1 MNNQLGDSH
10 FPFSL
15 SVSKKGDVISAFIYF
30 QSVSSL
36 CDFIEKHS
44 LENLVVF
51 DVGQVY
57 VIDNLTNKAI
67 SLVSL
72 ATDAKIPFSEIDS
85 ETIVL
90 RKDNL
95 LNLLSTFEYYNLCLF
110 DIGIDWTE
118 IQVISQILAYRKH
131 NWKSQDAI
139 LAILPA
145 SCIFLESHDNCFLT
159 IEAYSQNISK
169 NVFSRML
176 QIYCGTIL
184 AEVKKTTTEVS
195 EISQELL
202 DKFWK
207 DEFGL
212 TVLRKA
218 TELKN
223 DYLKIGVANQAY
235 NLREKIEYV
244 PEFWLVYE
252 IQSKRWH
259 VQI

>member
-36 CDFIEKHS
+36 CDFIEKNS
-44 LENLVVF
+44 LENLVIF

-57 VIDNLTNKAI
+57 VIDNYTNKAI
-67 SLVSL
+67 SIVGL
-72 ATDAKIPFSEIDS
+72 ATDANIPFSAIDS

-110 DIGIDWTE
+110 DIGNDWTE
-118 IQVISQILAYRKH
+118 ILVIKQILAYREH
-131 NWKSQDAI
+131 DWQSHGVI
-139 LAILPA
+139 LAKLPA
-145 SCIFLESHDNCFLT
+145 SRIFLESHDDCFLT
-159 IEAYSQNISK
+159 IEAYSQNFSK

-184 AEVKKTTTEVS
+184 SEIKNTTTEVP
-195 EISQELL
+195 EISLDLL

-207 DEFGL
+207 DEFDL
-212 TVLRKA
+212 TILRKG
-218 TELKN
+218 TEIIN
-223 DYLKIGVANQAY
+223 DCVKIGVANQAY